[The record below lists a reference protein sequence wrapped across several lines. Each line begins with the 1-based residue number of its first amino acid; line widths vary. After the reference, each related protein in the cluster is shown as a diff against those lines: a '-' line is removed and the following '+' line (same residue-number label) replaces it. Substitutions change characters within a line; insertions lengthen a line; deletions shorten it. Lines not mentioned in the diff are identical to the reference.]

1 MTENGGEPTTAGD
14 PAKPRVLIVDDERK
28 NRDLFE
34 VLLSQDGYEL
44 ATASCGEDA
53 LALIAEK
60 LPDLILLD
68 VMMPG
73 MDGYQ
78 VAGKLK
84 ADERT
89 MHIPV
94 VMLSALTDRNSM
106 MHGLSAGAAA
116 YLGKPVDGA
125 ELRLRVKNLLRLT
138 GDS

>member
-1 MTENGGEPTTAGD
+1 MIESKAESVPLRAAG
-14 PAKPRVLIVDDERK
+14 KPRVLIVDDERK

-34 VLLSQDGYEL
+34 VLLSQDGYDL
-44 ATASCGEDA
+44 TTASSGEDA
-53 LALIAEK
+53 LALVANA
-60 LPDLILLD
+60 LPDLVLLD

-78 VAGKLK
+78 VAVKLK
-84 ADERT
+84 ADQRT

-116 YLGKPVDGA
+116 YLAKPVDGA
-125 ELRLRVKNLLRLT
+125 ELRLQVRNLLRLT